1 VLLTPEG
8 GLPVSFGTEQPAGDR
23 EIEGDKMTS
32 AFKEFLKKDSAVG
45 ILLMI
50 ATALAMLCANSQL
63 IVFYEY
69 FLDTPI
75 ELRLGRNIHIA
86 KPMLLWINDGLMA
99 IFFLLIGLEVK
110 REVMVGQL
118 SSRAQIAL
126 PGIAALGG
134 MLAPA
139 AIYVMINAGDSTA
152 LNGWAIPAATDIA
165 FALGVLALAGD
176 RVPSSLKIFLLAL
189 AIMDDLGAIII
200 IALFYSGDLSTSM
213 LVLAAACLVALVIL
227 NRFKVMQIT
236 PYMWVGALLWI
247 FVLKSGV
254 HATLAG
260 VTLAF
265 AIPLKTP
272 KDSDISPLEYLE
284 HELHPWVSFL
294 ILPVF
299 AFANAGIPFAGM
311 SFGDLFHAVPLGI
324 MLGLVAGKL
333 IGVYGFSMG
342 AVKIGLAQLPRGA
355 TRQHLFGV
363 AALCGIGFTMSL
375 FIGGLAFE
383 HTGGD
388 AETYLL
394 THRMGILAGSLIA
407 GIAGYLIL
415 KLAPPVDAAQ
425 AVTAEADIMPPES
438 GPNQVTQS

>member
-1 VLLTPEG
+1 
-8 GLPVSFGTEQPAGDR
+8 
-23 EIEGDKMTS
+23 MTS
-32 AFKEFLKKDSAVG
+32 AFKDFLKKDSAVG
-45 ILLMI
+45 VMLMI
-50 ATALAMLCANSQL
+50 ATGLAMLFANTQL
-63 IVFYEY
+63 TVFYDY

-75 ELRLGRNIHIA
+75 ELRLGRHIHIA

-110 REVMVGQL
+110 RELLVGQL

-126 PGIAALGG
+126 PGIAAIGG

-139 AIYVMINAGDSTA
+139 IVYTLINAGDSVA

-165 FALGVLALAGD
+165 FALGILALAGK

-189 AIMDDLGAIII
+189 AIMDDLGAIVI
-200 IALFYSGDLSTSM
+200 IAIFYSGDLSTSSLILAAFCLLA
-213 LVLAAACLVALVIL
+213 LVLL
-227 NRFKVMQIT
+227 NRLKVMQIT

-260 VTLAF
+260 VALAF
-265 AIPLKTP
+265 AIPLRNP
-272 KDSDISPLEYLE
+272 RDPDSSPLEYLE

-299 AFANAGIPFAGM
+299 AFANAGVPFAGM

-324 MLGLVAGKL
+324 MLGLVVGKL
-333 IGVYGFSMG
+333 LGVYGFSVIAIKM
-342 AVKIGLAQLPRGA
+342 GLAKMPEGA
-355 TRQHLFGV
+355 TGKHLFGV

-394 THRMGILAGSLIA
+394 SHRLGILAGSLVA
-407 GIAGYLIL
+407 GILGYLVL
-415 KLAPPVDAAQ
+415 RLAPPVDTAQ
-425 AVTAEADIMPPES
+425 AVTAKPDLKAPGS
-438 GPNQVTQS
+438 APNQVTQS

>member
-1 VLLTPEG
+1 
-8 GLPVSFGTEQPAGDR
+8 
-23 EIEGDKMTS
+23 MTT
-32 AFKEFLKKDSAVG
+32 AFKEFLKKDSSVG

-50 ATALAMLCANSQL
+50 ATGLAMLFANTPL
-63 IVFYEY
+63 NAIYDF
-69 FLDTPI
+69 FLETPFEI
-75 ELRLGRNIHIA
+75 RLGRHIHIA
-86 KPMLLWINDGLMA
+86 KPLLLWINDGLMA

-110 REVMVGQL
+110 REVLVGQL

-139 AIYVMINAGDSTA
+139 IIYVIINAGDTVA

-165 FALGVLALAGD
+165 FALGILAMAGD
-176 RVPSSLKIFLLAL
+176 RVPASLKIFLLAL
-189 AIMDDLGAIII
+189 AIMDDLGAIVI
-200 IALFYSGDLSTSM
+200 IALFYSGDLSTGM
-213 LVLAAACLVALVIL
+213 LVLAAICLAALVVL
-227 NRFKVMQIT
+227 NRLKVMSIT
-236 PYMWVGALLWI
+236 PYLWIGALLWI

-260 VTLAF
+260 VALAF
-265 AIPLKTP
+265 AIPLKNP
-272 KDSDISPLEYLE
+272 KDPDHSPLEHLE
-284 HELHPWVSFL
+284 HDLHPWVSFL

-299 AFANAGIPFAGM
+299 AFANAGIPFADM

-324 MLGLVAGKL
+324 MLGLIVGKL
-333 IGVYGFSMG
+333 VGVYGFSIA
-342 AVKIGLAQLPRGA
+342 AVKMGLAQMPRGA
-355 TRQHLFGV
+355 SGQHLFGV
-363 AALCGIGFTMSL
+363 AALCGVGFTMSL

-415 KLAPPVDAAQ
+415 KLASPVDEEQ
-425 AVTAEADIMPPES
+425 AVATEPDLPAPLTGA
-438 GPNQVTQS
+438 NQEPTP